1 MRGLKYGFRT
11 CVVLFLV
18 FLFLHIACYD
28 WNGSNYGIFYLDLLL
43 VGTLSGAI
51 SCFVGGRVVKIIQN
65 SKTS

>member
-1 MRGLKYGFRT
+1 M
-11 CVVLFLV
+11 VLFLV